1 MTIEQRILVQVTDYY
16 SSLTEVEVWSKPNG
30 ALLLSELMNPAMD
43 RRSGIPQKSQP
54 EIVMMVVWISRTKH
68 AQLKTRKR
76 GVA

>member
-1 MTIEQRILVQVTDYY
+1 MSKVVTQGDGLGLK
-16 SSLTEVEVWSKPNG
+16 SGPKPNG

-68 AQLKTRKR
+68 AELKTRKR